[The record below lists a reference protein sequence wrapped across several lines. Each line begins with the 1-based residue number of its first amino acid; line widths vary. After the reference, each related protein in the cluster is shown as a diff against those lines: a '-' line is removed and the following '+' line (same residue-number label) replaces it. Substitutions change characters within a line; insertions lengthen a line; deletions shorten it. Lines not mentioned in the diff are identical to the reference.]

1 MKIIITESQYKL
13 LCEQKTNNQ
22 LNQIILN
29 NKKVLNMP
37 LNAEITP
44 EYTKKISEQLKKM
57 KGISESDRT
66 LLGTAINFV
75 PIYEKYLDIKSIVT
89 GLLNGDKTEFNTG
102 VIGITDGRIG
112 KALMNAFD
120 YLSDFIIGV
129 EQTDNNIKKRTELIN
144 MTNNERIAL
153 FNKYGYGGYDK
164 WVKDGMPPLK

>member
-44 EYTKKISEQLKKM
+44 EYTKKILERLKKI
-57 KGISESDRT
+57 KKISESDRN
-66 LLGTAINFV
+66 LLGTAISFI
-75 PIYEKYLDIKSIVT
+75 PIFELSIDIHSIVN
-89 GLLNGDKTEFNTG
+89 GLLNGDRAEFNTG
-102 VIGITDGRIG
+102 VIGMTNGKIG

-120 YLSDFIIGV
+120 YLSDLIIGV